1 MAGEDPTEKAKQSL
15 MQRAKAWG
23 GKDPACNDYM
33 ICDEFKN
40 PI

>member
-1 MAGEDPTEKAKQSL
+1 MAGEDTTEKAKQSL

-23 GKDPACNDYM
+23 GKDPASNDHT
-33 ICDEFKN
+33 ICDEFHN